1 MDEVIVRSLMQRMI
15 GAAKLDS
22 HTFDE
27 VMRDESATLQAATVV
42 TIVAVAQAIGA
53 ASEGG
58 PGIIGGL
65 VPAFA
70 GWILWTGVVHL
81 IGNGLFG
88 ARATWGELLRTLGF
102 AQTPSLLGILG
113 IVPVVAGLVDTVVG
127 AWLLITG
134 IVAIRHVF
142 GFGIARSTAIAI
154 GGWIVA
160 HIPIVI
166 VHEIVGP

>member
-1 MDEVIVRSLMQRMI
+1 MDEVIVRPLMQRMI
-15 GAAKLDS
+15 GAAKLDI

-27 VMRDESATLQAATVV
+27 VMRDDSATLQAAIVV

-53 ASEGG
+53 ASKGG
-58 PGIIGGL
+58 PGIVGGL

-70 GWILWTGVVHL
+70 GWILWSGVAYL

-88 ARATWGELLRTLGF
+88 ATATWGELLRTLGF
-102 AQTPSLLGILG
+102 AQTPSLLGVLA
-113 IVPVVAGLVDTVVG
+113 IVPGVAGLVDAVVG

-142 GFGIARSTAIAI
+142 GFGIGRSAAISI
-154 GGWIVA
+154 GGWIIA

-166 VHEIVGP
+166 AHEIVG